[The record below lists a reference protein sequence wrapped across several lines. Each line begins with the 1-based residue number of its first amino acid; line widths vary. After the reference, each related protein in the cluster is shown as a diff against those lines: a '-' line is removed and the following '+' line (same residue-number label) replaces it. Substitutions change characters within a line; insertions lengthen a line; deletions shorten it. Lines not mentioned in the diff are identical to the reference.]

1 MELNTYLGRA
11 GTGKSYH
18 MIKNIKQQMK
28 ENPLGDPIIL
38 IAPAKYVSIEQSF
51 VNDRELNGSL
61 RTEVLHFERLSYR
74 IFQELGGLT
83 ETRLTKAAIEMM
95 IFNIVQ
101 QHKSEMK
108 LYQSQADYYGFSE
121 N

>member
-38 IAPAKYVSIEQSF
+38 IAPTKVRFNWS
-51 VNDRELNGSL
+51 N
-61 RTEVLHFERLSYR
+61 LS
-74 IFQELGGLT
+74 
-83 ETRLTKAAIEMM
+83 
-95 IFNIVQ
+95 
-101 QHKSEMK
+101 
-108 LYQSQADYYGFSE
+108 
-121 N
+121 